1 MRDRKVQPRHK
12 AGRRSGSIQSLF
24 LDIAQGLC
32 AIAYAVTAYPA
43 SFNMLD
49 MAKTVVRSSSATRR
63 FRLQKLPFEY
73 SAIVPPHPSS
83 GSSGCA

>member
-32 AIAYAVTAYPA
+32 AIAYGRDRVSGFLQHAGYGEAGGAV
-43 SFNMLD
+43 
-49 MAKTVVRSSSATRR
+49 VVGDENLVR
-63 FRLQKLPFEY
+63 
-73 SAIVPPHPSS
+73 
-83 GSSGCA
+83 